1 MRKIVNV
8 KIIAAFMLIAT
19 ACENGF
25 DDLNTN
31 KTALIRVD
39 PVLMFNGAVINTSYT
54 SGGSGG
60 SVLIYDV
67 GVVQQITTPILGVV
81 SGANFNKENR
91 AAAATLWQ
99 NYYPNVIRHTRDVI
113 NTTEGFPDRS
123 NLLNMTRII
132 QAYAFIVLTDT
143 YGDIPY
149 FEGGTGYQEQNFYP
163 TYDRQ
168 EVIYP
173 DLIKEL
179 KEAVAALDASAK
191 IETAD
196 VLYAGDIDK
205 WKKFGNSLLLRA
217 GMRLSKMDPATA
229 EATVQ
234 SAFAGGVIA
243 LNADN
248 ASIKHDA
255 NYRNG
260 FGVTLNSTEAANY
273 YLAAPFVDYLK
284 DTEDPRLSAIAV
296 RYVGATSGGDQGI
309 GKPTAT
315 TEAAEQVGMPI
326 GTTTTSSVP
335 AGVASYYDFSQ
346 VDRARMA
353 DVAAPIFL
361 VTAAQSQLLLAEA
374 RNRGWITTGSEE
386 DYYNSA
392 VRLQM
397 EELASYGAGSTIATE
412 DIDLYLL
419 NNPYNS
425 GDPLEQINTQY
436 WIASFL
442 NGPEAFANF
451 RRSGYPELTPNT
463 SPGQDISDE
472 FIRRIIYPSSEIS
485 VNSTNVN
492 EAIANMGGDR
502 LDTRVWWDKP

>member
-25 DDLNTN
+25 DELNTN
-31 KTALIRVD
+31 KTSLIRVD
-39 PVLMFNGAVINTSYT
+39 PVLMLNGAVINTSYT

-60 SVLIYDV
+60 SVLIYDI
-67 GVVQQITTPILGVV
+67 GVVQQIVTPILGVV

-99 NYYPNVIRHTRDVI
+99 NYYQNVIRYTKDVI
-113 NTTEGFPDRS
+113 NATKGLPERS

-132 QAYAFIVLTDT
+132 QAYTFMVLTDT

-149 FEGGTGYQEQNFYP
+149 FEGGTGYLDQNFYSK
-163 TYDRQ
+163 YDKQ

-179 KEAVAALDASAK
+179 KEAVGALDASGK

-196 VLYAGDIDK
+196 VLYAGNIEK

-217 GMRLSKMDPATA
+217 GMRLSKRDPATA

-234 SAFAGGVIA
+234 SAFAGGVIT
-243 LNADN
+243 LNADD

-284 DTEDPRLSAIAV
+284 DTGDPRLSAIAV

-309 GKPTAT
+309 GKPSAT
-315 TEAAEQVGMPI
+315 TTAAAQVGMPV

-335 AGVASYYDFSQ
+335 GGVASYYDFSQ

-353 DVAAPIFL
+353 NVAAPIFL

-386 DYYNSA
+386 DYYNSG

-397 EELASYGAGSTIATE
+397 EQLASYPGAAIAAG

-419 NNPYNS
+419 NNPYGS

-451 RRSGYPELTPNT
+451 RRSGYPVLTPNP

-485 VNSTNVN
+485 VNSANVN
-492 EAIANMGGDR
+492 EAIANMGGDK